1 MIKVY
6 NRESG
11 DFIGTINEEQLELLI
26 DQLEEEPSKGSSY
39 YIDSNTIDYLT
50 DSGADEELI
59 EILKKSL
66 EKELEKELG
75 EEEGVEIY
83 IEEEESITR

>member
-6 NRESG
+6 NRENG
-11 DFIGTINEEQLELLI
+11 DFIDTINEEQLELLI

-66 EKELEKELG
+66 G
-75 EEEGVEIY
+75 EDEGIEIY

>member
-6 NRESG
+6 NRENG

-26 DQLEEEPSKGSSY
+26 DQLEEETSKTNSY

-59 EILKKSL
+59 ETLKKSL
-66 EKELEKELG
+66 G
-75 EEEGVEIY
+75 EDEGVEIY